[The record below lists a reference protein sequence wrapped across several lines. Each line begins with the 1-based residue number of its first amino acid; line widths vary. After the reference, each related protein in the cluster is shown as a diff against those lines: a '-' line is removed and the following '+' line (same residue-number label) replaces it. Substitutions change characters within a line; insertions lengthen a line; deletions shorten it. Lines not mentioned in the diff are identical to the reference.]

1 MIATGN
7 TVSVEPRAAMP
18 AGPGIL
24 YFTPFWPHLKTFGSE
39 LRSHQMLRALE
50 QVGRVEVVV
59 VTDEQA
65 DELEAARGAVASGM
79 VRWLD
84 VQPRPNSGLGGKLR
98 WLLDPRASYPHGCG
112 VSENSA
118 HEAVKLAGGFDL
130 VWFFKLRT
138 PNLFPNGAWPRSV
151 VDIDDVPSTF
161 ERAEAVHAASL
172 GRRLH
177 ANVRAWSWR
186 RRERLLGER
195 FSALGVCSEG
205 DRDYLRDLGVR
216 VPIHVLPNGTECP
229 AVEPQRQPADP
240 PRLGFIGLLDY
251 EANREGIA
259 WFARE
264 CWPLIKARVPRARL
278 RLVGRGSDGPLKP
291 AGPDIDGLG
300 FLPEVAGEIAT
311 WSASVVPIRL
321 GAGTRIKIAQG
332 FAQKCPLVSTT
343 LGAFGYEVADGRE
356 LFLADAPEKFADAC
370 VRLIE
375 QPDIAQEMAGR
386 AWRRL
391 LENWTWEAIA
401 PRVHA
406 AAAEVL
412 RQNAKR

>member
-1 MIATGN
+1 MTVIGN
-7 TVSVEPRAAMP
+7 TLSVEPRETSSGAP
-18 AGPGIL
+18 RIL
-24 YFTPFWPHLKTFGSE
+24 YLTPFWPHRSTCGAE
-39 LRSHQMLRALE
+39 LRSRHIRRALE
-50 QVGRVEVVV
+50 QVGRVEVAVV
-59 VTDEQA
+59 SDEKPDDLAAAQA
-65 DELEAARGAVASGM
+65 AVASGI
-79 VRWLD
+79 VRWLPLE
-84 VQPRPNSGLGGKLR
+84 PRPNSGPAGKLR
-98 WLLDPRASYPHGCG
+98 WLFDPRVLYPHGCG
-112 VSENSA
+112 VSEA
-118 HEAVKLAGGFDL
+118 AARELLQQAAGCDL

-138 PNLFPNGAWPRSV
+138 PNLFPDGTWSRSV

-161 ERAEAVHAASL
+161 EQAEADNAARL
-172 GRRLH
+172 GQRLH
-177 ANVRAWSWR
+177 ARLRRWSWR
-186 RRERLLGER
+186 RRERLLDER
-195 FSALGVCSEG
+195 FNALGVCSEG
-205 DRDYLRDLGVR
+205 DRHYLRDLGVR
-216 VPIHVLPNGTECP
+216 VPIHVLPNGTELP
-229 AVEPQRQPADP
+229 TEEPQRQPADP

-251 EANREGIA
+251 TANHEGIS

-264 CWPLIKARVPRARL
+264 CWPLVKARVPRARL

-300 FLPEVAGEIAT
+300 FLPEVAGEMAT

-343 LGAFGYEVADGRE
+343 PGAFGYEVADGRE

-406 AAAEVL
+406 AADEVL